1 MAWTIEN
8 SRDRIARI
16 AAAIPEIQIS
26 DLTREMTLSNVK
38 LATPKRITGVHSYI
52 ALANEQRIVDDLLD
66 VDNHKAAK
74 RAARRLHL
82 YQRAVGRTADTFG
95 LARVHFQGS
104 RLHSLTYRPFSDH
117 AEIAARTVAMALAA
131 DLVVRRALNP
141 ALKDDPDLKVAAGA
155 AYGESLATMSGSR
168 GDSELLFIGDPANDG
183 AKAIDVACR
192 LRVTTELLELLDCD
206 GLGIDATEHP
216 DGRYALAM
224 SQEAIEELA
233 NRFKIDWTLDAATKK
248 INDDAEVIS
257 LESVGI
263 GKAIAEIDKERLSLS
278 SCKLNRALTVFGDL
292 DGFTGIVASA
302 MGDDQRLAHL
312 VRVFHIVRAELRHVA
327 VADYRPTL
335 RVQYQ
340 GDRIQLMRHLPHDDA
355 DKRALQALRTAAA
368 WNSSLTQTL
377 PEVLDLE
384 GLGVATGIADGP
396 TLISKL
402 GTRGNRDIVTVGNGV
417 RRAERIQRNLDGGEI
432 GLDGATLEL
441 LPEDVQSLFEWRPGA
456 QAHACA
462 DLDLNDIELALRAA
476 TYDAGETQ
484 RVTTTAGKVAVGMAG
499 AALLGAVAKAAASE
513 RRTSDDTA
521 RNGGGPEPDQR
532 AGGER
537 GHRGGSHGEGHG
549 SDVIPRRRWAG

>member
-16 AAAIPEIQIS
+16 AAAIPAIQIS
-26 DLTREMTLSNVK
+26 DLAREMTLSNVK

-66 VDNHKAAK
+66 IDDHDAAK

-95 LARVHFQGS
+95 AARVHFQGS

-117 AEIAARTVAMALAA
+117 GQIAARTVAMALAA

-141 ALKDDPDLKVAAGA
+141 ALKDDPDLKLAAGA

-192 LRVTTELLELLDCD
+192 LRVTAELLELLNCD
-206 GLGIDATEHP
+206 KLGIDATEQL

-233 NRFKIDWTLDAATKK
+233 DRLKIDWTLDAATKK
-248 INDDAEVIS
+248 INDDAEAIS

-263 GKAIAEIDKERLSLS
+263 GKAIAEIDKECLSLS
-278 SCKLNRALTVFGDL
+278 NCKLNQALTVFGDL

-302 MGDDQRLAHL
+302 MGDDKRLADL
-312 VRVFHIVRAELRHVA
+312 VRSFHIVRAELRHVA

-355 DKRALQALRTAAA
+355 GKRALQALRIAAA

-384 GLGVATGIADGP
+384 GLGLATGIADGP

-402 GTRGNRDIVTVGNGV
+402 GTRGNRDIVTVGHGV

-441 LPEDVQSLFEWRPGA
+441 LPADVQSLFEWRPGA
-456 QAHACA
+456 QAHACV

-476 TYDAGETQ
+476 TYDEGETQ
-484 RVTTTAGKVAVGMAG
+484 SVTTTAAKVAVGVAG
-499 AALLGAVAKAAASE
+499 AALLGAVAKAAAPE
-513 RRTSDDTA
+513 RRTGHGTA
-521 RNGGGPEPDQR
+521 QNGDGPARDHSS
-532 AGGER
+532 GGEP
-537 GHRGGSHGEGHG
+537 GHREGHG
-549 SDVIPRRRWAG
+549 GDVVPRRRWAG

>member
-8 SRDRIARI
+8 SRARIARI

-26 DLTREMTLSNVK
+26 DLAREMTLSNVK

-66 VDNHKAAK
+66 VDGHDAAK
-74 RAARRLHL
+74 RAARCLHL

-95 LARVHFQGS
+95 AARVHFQGS

-117 AEIAARTVAMALAA
+117 AQIAARTVAMALAA

-141 ALKDDPDLKVAAGA
+141 ALKDDPDLKLAAGA

-183 AKAIDVACR
+183 AKAIDVASC
-192 LRVTTELLELLDCD
+192 LRVTAELLELLDCD
-206 GLGIDATEHP
+206 GLGIEATEEP

-233 NRFKIDWTLDAATKK
+233 DLFKIDWTLDAATQK
-248 INDDAEVIS
+248 INDDAEAIS

-263 GKAIAEIDKERLSLS
+263 GKAVAEIDKERLSLS
-278 SCKLNRALTVFGDL
+278 NCKLNQALTVFGDL

-302 MGDDQRLAHL
+302 MGDDERLADL
-312 VRVFHIVRAELRHVA
+312 VRSFHIVRAELRHVA

-355 DKRALQALRTAAA
+355 DKRALQALRIAAA

-377 PEVLDLE
+377 PEVLHLE

-402 GTRGNRDIVTVGNGV
+402 GTRGNRDIVTVGHGV

-441 LPEDVQSLFEWRPGA
+441 LPEDLQQLFEWRPGA
-456 QAHACA
+456 QAHVCA
-462 DLDLNDIELALRAA
+462 DRDINDIEIALRAA
-476 TYDAGETQ
+476 TYDEGETQ
-484 RVTTTAGKVAVGMAG
+484 SVTTTAAKVVVGVAG
-499 AALLGAVAKAAASE
+499 AALLGAVAKATASE
-513 RRTSDDTA
+513 RRTGNGTA
-521 RNGGGPEPDQR
+521 DNGGGPARDHS
-532 AGGER
+532 AGGEP
-537 GHRGGSHGEGHG
+537 GHREGHG
-549 SDVIPRRRWAG
+549 GDVVPRRRWAG